1 MSSMLRRPTS
11 AVVATSSSATTITA
25 SQRTF
30 FAEQNLIA
38 SMFTLACSVGCWGAW
53 GNNYANVS
61 RFGTWRFRSTI
72 DDNIL
77 VADYQFARLVGSAF
91 GVVFWWF
98 VMGPSKYRRNKSLE
112 SHPGWKR
119 FGPL

>member
-1 MSSMLRRPTS
+1 MRRPATALATRQCNS
-11 AVVATSSSATTITA
+11 ALAITTP
-25 SQRTF
+25 SRTF
-30 FAEQNLIA
+30 FSEHNLIQ
-38 SMFTLACSVGCWGAW
+38 SMFSLACCVGCFGAW

-61 RFGTWRFRSTI
+61 RFGSWRFRSSW
-72 DDNIL
+72 DDNTL

-98 VMGPSKYRRNKSLE
+98 VVGPNKYNRNPSLE